1 MLVPAQRKLV
11 FAFAYYKKSQ
21 QKQWDINLETTLSPN
36 ITKLPKSSMQKS
48 YFTRT
53 DEIQCKIVSQL
64 NSHWCTSISREVFDG
79 LTRWSE
85 LLPISYAFAIKMH
98 LLSRFQ

>member
-64 NSHWCTSISREVFDG
+64 NSHWCTSISREVFEG

-85 LLPISYAFAIKMH
+85 LLPISYAIKMH